1 MPYTGEETNK
11 KLGALI
17 IVTKELVESRE
28 EEKKDASFFDVPSP
42 SGEPGDAVD
51 SEGNKLVLSKAG
63 NLMQAGADGK
73 ATVMSPVGATSK
85 IPNIP
90 SMALPRMGDAG
101 RAGQAEDDAEGT
113 TEPDEEKRNSLLS
126 KMTGFLADQAKEKGK
141 IAKLGLKAFFGTLV
155 FGGFLIALGK
165 FLQSDTFKKVT
176 EFIDKTLIPKLKTFY
191 DAFFGPEGGLFKGIM
206 TLFGDE
212 SGIGAIVAGIAV
224 VTALMG
230 VAALK
235 ALFSPLTLGLGLLFK
250 GIRGLG
256 RMIPKVPGG
265 PGAGPAGAGP
275 AGGGPA
281 GSKPGRTRRPRGRF
295 GALLNIGKILAS
307 KAKKLVTSGGAKTVA
322 KVAGTAAVAGAAL
335 ATTRAPKPPAASGG
349 GVTDKLKHLSKF
361 PLLKKAATK
370 IPILGPLLSGAFAVQ
385 LLMSDAPKEEK
396 IKGIGGLLGGA
407 LGAVGL
413 AKIGGLIG
421 LAFGGI
427 GAPIGA
433 AIGGLAGW
441 FGGEWAGKKLAGFLM
456 GDMVEDEKPKVPAG
470 SSEGKKFNTE
480 PARKQVA
487 AAKAKKDETSM
498 YLEFM
503 RSQQVVTGE
512 TADGI
517 ELKGFTGPD
526 AAENQAQFEAA
537 LKADKQAGIQEKKA
551 KSQFSYVVS
560 KGKIKNISGLTGDKF
575 DQEELGA
582 KLRFLV
588 GEGVMDDKYVA
599 EQFNGGKTSFA
610 FIAEVNKTYDDLLTQ
625 KSKVTPPPKKANTA
639 SGAGDVGT
647 GIPMSMPG
655 DAAPTPAAA
664 LVDSKGKKLSKGM
677 QKQFAGLPKSM
688 RTQEFANFIPTPI
701 VDKYSLNRKSLK
713 TAKREYETAIKRG
726 DVVDPRSKEQLAAL
740 KEGQQLARSNMPGG
754 GTPKKANIAQNKVGP
769 QTADLKAAIAKK
781 LAMAGNT
788 STAAAATQQ
797 GGGNTQI
804 NNVSKK
810 EGDVTHMPKSD
821 IRNNKFAALNRS
833 AYAAGAI

>member
-1 MPYTGEETNK
+1 
-11 KLGALI
+11 
-17 IVTKELVESRE
+17 
-28 EEKKDASFFDVPSP
+28 
-42 SGEPGDAVD
+42 
-51 SEGNKLVLSKAG
+51 
-63 NLMQAGADGK
+63 
-73 ATVMSPVGATSK
+73 
-85 IPNIP
+85 
-90 SMALPRMGDAG
+90 
-101 RAGQAEDDAEGT
+101 
-113 TEPDEEKRNSLLS
+113 
-126 KMTGFLADQAKEKGK
+126 
-141 IAKLGLKAFFGTLV
+141 
-155 FGGFLIALGK
+155 
-165 FLQSDTFKKVT
+165 
-176 EFIDKTLIPKLKTFY
+176 
-191 DAFFGPEGGLFKGIM
+191 
-206 TLFGDE
+206 
-212 SGIGAIVAGIAV
+212 
-224 VTALMG
+224 
-230 VAALK
+230 
-235 ALFSPLTLGLGLLFK
+235 
-250 GIRGLG
+250 
-256 RMIPKVPGG
+256 MIPKVPGG

-335 ATTRAPKPPAASGG
+335 ATTRAPTPPAKLPTATAVKPPTPAAGGG
-349 GVTDKLKHLSKF
+349 GVVDKFKHLSKF

-370 IPILGPLLSGAFAVQ
+370 IPLLGPLLSGAFAVQ

-781 LAMAGNT
+781 LAMSGDT

-804 NNVSKK
+804 TNVSKK
-810 EGDVTHMPKSD
+810 DGDVTHMPKSD

-833 AYAAGAI
+833 AYTAGAI

>member
-1 MPYTGEETNK
+1 MATLEETNK
-11 KLGALI
+11 NLGALVL
-17 IVTKELVESRE
+17 VTEKLVESRE
-28 EEKKDASFFDVPSP
+28 EEKKDASFFDVSSP
-42 SGEPGDAVD
+42 SGQPGGMVD
-51 SEGNKLVLSKAG
+51 SEGNKLVLSKSG

-73 ATVMSPVGATSK
+73 ATVMSPVGETRK

-141 IAKLGLKAFFGTLV
+141 VAKLGLKGFFGTLL

-165 FLQSDTFKKVT
+165 FLQSDTFKKAT
-176 EFIDKTLIPKLKTFY
+176 EFIDKTLIPKLKEFY
-191 DAFFGPEGGLFKGIM
+191 DAFFGPEGGLFKGIT

-212 SGIGAIVAGIAV
+212 SGIGAIVAGIAG
-224 VTALMG
+224 VTALFAVG
-230 VAALK
+230 KIA
-235 ALFSPLTLGLGLLFK
+235 ALFSPLTMGIGLLFR

-256 RMIPKVPGG
+256 RMIPKVSGTRTPPKV
-265 PGAGPAGAGP
+265 PGAPTAPTPPKPPAVTTPPKPP
-275 AGGGPA
+275 A
-281 GSKPGRTRRPRGRF
+281 
-295 GALLNIGKILAS
+295 
-307 KAKKLVTSGGAKTVA
+307 VV
-322 KVAGTAAVAGAAL
+322 
-335 ATTRAPKPPAASGG
+335 KPPAASGG
-349 GVTDKLKHLSKF
+349 GVTDKFKHLSKF

-370 IPILGPLLSGAFAVQ
+370 IPFLGPLLSGAFAVQ

-407 LGAVGL
+407 LGAAGL

-456 GDMVEDEKPKVPAG
+456 GDMVEDEKPKVPGG

-480 PARKQVA
+480 PARKQLA
-487 AAKAKKDETSM
+487 AAKDKKMTTSM
-498 YLEFM
+498 QLEFM
-503 RSQQVVTGE
+503 RSEQVVTGRD
-512 TADGI
+512 ADGT
-517 ELKGFTGPD
+517 ERRGFTGPD
-526 AAENQAQFEAA
+526 AAEKQAQFDEA
-537 LKADKQAGIQEKKA
+537 LKADRQAGIEESKA

-560 KGKIKNISGLTGDKF
+560 QGKIKNISGLTGDKF
-575 DQEELGA
+575 DTRELGA

-588 GEGVMDDKYVA
+588 GEGVMDDKYAA

-610 FIAEVNKTYDDLLTQ
+610 FVAEVNKTYDDLLTQ
-625 KSKVTPPPKKANTA
+625 KSKVRPAPAAGDPAASGVTKVKPVTGAAKPATDRARTMVREGGELVAKLLTKEQIDAGLEDGSITKASAAGSLKRLGRRARIRARTPA
-639 SGAGDVGT
+639 SGAVAE
-647 GIPMSMPG
+647 M
-655 DAAPTPAAA
+655 
-664 LVDSKGKKLSKGM
+664 KLG
-677 QKQFAGLPKSM
+677 
-688 RTQEFANFIPTPI
+688 
-701 VDKYSLNRKSLK
+701 V
-713 TAKREYETAIKRG
+713 
-726 DVVDPRSKEQLAAL
+726 
-740 KEGQQLARSNMPGG
+740 
-754 GTPKKANIAQNKVGP
+754 NKVGP

-781 LAMAGNT
+781 LAMTGNT

-804 NNVSKK
+804 NNVTKK
-810 EGDVTHMPKSD
+810 DGDVTHMPKSD

>member
-1 MPYTGEETNK
+1 MATLEETNK
-11 KLGALI
+11 NLGALVL
-17 IVTKELVESRE
+17 VTEKLVESRE
-28 EEKKDASFFDVPSP
+28 EEKKDASFFDVSSP
-42 SGEPGDAVD
+42 SGQPGGMVD
-51 SEGNKLVLSKAG
+51 SEGNKLVLSKSG

-73 ATVMSPVGATSK
+73 ATVMSPVGETRK

-141 IAKLGLKAFFGTLV
+141 VAKLGLKGFFGTLL

-165 FLQSDTFKKVT
+165 FLQSDTFKKAT
-176 EFIDKTLIPKLKTFY
+176 EFIDKTLIPKLKEFY
-191 DAFFGPEGGLFKGIM
+191 DAFFGPEGGLFKGIT

-212 SGIGAIVAGIAV
+212 SGIGAIVLGIAG

-250 GIRGLG
+250 GFKRIG

-275 AGGGPA
+275 AGAGPA
-281 GSKPGRTRRPRGRF
+281 GSKPGRTPRPRGRF

-307 KAKKLVTSGGAKTVA
+307 KGAGLIKKVGGVKTIA
-322 KVAGTAAVAGAAL
+322 KVAGTAAVGAA
-335 ATTRAPKPPAASGG
+335 AVSATRAPTPPATVKPPAAGGG
-349 GVTDKLKHLSKF
+349 GVVDKFKHLSKF

-370 IPILGPLLSGAFAVQ
+370 IPLLGPLLSGAFAVQ
-385 LLMSDAPKEEK
+385 LLLSDAPKEEK
-396 IKGIGGLLGGA
+396 IKGIGGLLGGG
-407 LGAVGL
+407 LGAAGL

-427 GAPIGA
+427 GAPVGA

-441 FGGEWAGKKLAGFLM
+441 FGGEWAGNKLAGFLM
-456 GDMVEDEKPKVPAG
+456 GDMVEDEKPKVPGG

-480 PARKQVA
+480 PARKQLA
-487 AAKAKKDETSM
+487 AAQDKRMTTSM
-498 YLEFM
+498 QLEFM

-512 TADGI
+512 DAGGI
-517 ELKGFTGPD
+517 EEYGFTGPD
-526 AAENQAQFEAA
+526 AAKMQAQFEDA
-537 LKADKQAGIQEKKA
+537 LKADKQARIQEKKA

-560 KGKIKNISGLTGDKF
+560 QGKIKNISGLTGDKF
-575 DQEELGA
+575 NREELGA

-588 GEGVMDDKYVA
+588 GEGVIDDKYAVA
-599 EQFNGGKTSFA
+599 QYKDGLTRRD
-610 FIAEVNKTYDDLLTQ
+610 IAEVNKMYDDLLTQ
-625 KSKVTPPPKKANTA
+625 KSKVGPAPAAAGPAA
-639 SGAGDVGT
+639 SGALAG
-647 GIPMSMPG
+647 MSEAEL
-655 DAAPTPAAA
+655 AAGYAAEGR
-664 LVDSKGKKLSKGM
+664 SM
-677 QKQFAGLPKSM
+677 QKPARGSM
-688 RTQEFANFIPTPI
+688 RLG
-701 VDKYSLNRKSLK
+701 V
-713 TAKREYETAIKRG
+713 
-726 DVVDPRSKEQLAAL
+726 
-740 KEGQQLARSNMPGG
+740 
-754 GTPKKANIAQNKVGP
+754 NKVGP
-769 QTADLKAAIAKK
+769 QTADLTAAIARKV
-781 LAMAGNT
+781 AMSGDT

-804 NNVSKK
+804 TNVTKK
-810 EGDVTHMPKSD
+810 DGDVTHMPKSD